1 MRAMSRRTVCS
12 RLLLSSWPV
21 AFWKRRLNSSSLASF
36 SRVTSSSSATSRSSV
51 ACLFGPLL
59 TLPTSLA
66 LAGRVRGTLCS
77 PIRSQARSSDVTHFA
92 LHDPALHRELVDR
105 TPQRLTGDRLVRVG
119 ELEEQTT
126 RLHVGDP
133 PLRRTLTG
141 THAGLGRLLRQRT
154 VRVDVDPHLAA
165 TLDVPGHRDTSRL
178 DLAVRH
184 VRRLQRLDAEFAE
197 RDPGAALGGPVTI
210 RVVLL
215 AVLDPA
221 RDQHGSALLSC
232 GLAVVTRRGTGRART
247 AGPGRTLA
255 ALLADDGLGGLALGA
270 ALHDVTLVDPH
281 LDADPAEGG
290 AGLVDAVVDV
300 RPEGVQ
306 RHPAL
311 AVELRPAHLGTAE
324 ASGALHP
331 DALDAR
337 ALHRRLHRLAHGATE
352 RHPAGELLGNP
363 LRDELSIGLGV
374 LHLEDV
380 QLHLLAGELLQL
392 TADAVGLC
400 AAAADDDARPGGVD
414 VDADPVAGALDLDL
428 GDARALHALGH
439 HPPNGH
445 VFLDVVLVELV
456 RIPAGLPLGGDAETE
471 PVRVYL
477 LTHYSALPFA
487 DFSDFSA
494 AALLFAGAAGAFLA
508 AFFAGA
514 DFSAFGPDFAVPA
527 VAGAAFFAAFL
538 AGFGFAATLSTTTV
552 MWLVRFRTRYARPKP
567 RGRNRFMVGPSS
579 TNAWATRSVSG
590 SSRSLFSAF
599 ATALAST
606 LYTGSLADCGAN
618 CSTVRASP
626 AGRPRMRSTTR
637 RAF

>member
-119 ELEEQTT
+119 ELEEHTT

-232 GLAVVTRRGTGRART
+232 GLAVVSRRGDGGLGSLGLDGLDSRGFRGGSLGDRGPLGRRLGLSPAGSTLGGAAGLGAARRGTGRART
-247 AGPGRTLA
+247 AGPGRTLP

-306 RHPAL
+306 RHPTL
-311 AVELRPAHLGTAE
+311 AVELRPAHLGTAQ

-331 DALDAR
+331 DALHAR
-337 ALHRRLHRLAHGATE
+337 ALHRGLHRLAHGATE

-471 PVRVYL
+471 PVRVDL
-477 LTHYSALPFA
+477 LTHYSALPFTDSSVFSA
-487 DFSDFSA
+487 FLAGAFFAGAFAALAAFSDFGA
-494 AALLFAGAAGAFLA
+494 DAAGAVFFAA
-508 AFFAGA
+508 AFFAGR
-514 DFSAFGPDFAVPA
+514 
-527 VAGAAFFAAFL
+527 L
-538 AGFGFAATLSTTTV
+538 AATLSTT
-552 MWLVRFRTRYARPKP
+552 
-567 RGRNRFMVGPSS
+567 
-579 TNAWATRSVSG
+579 
-590 SSRSLFSAF
+590 
-599 ATALAST
+599 
-606 LYTGSLADCGAN
+606 
-618 CSTVRASP
+618 
-626 AGRPRMRSTTR
+626 
-637 RAF
+637 